1 MFKKSRT
8 PFVIVLTVLIG
19 FTSFTSC
26 KKDEIVQPDVDPPVL
41 MSSPLYD
48 TLGWFIQGGDPS
60 MVIEGQGIKKISDPD
75 NSGQMIQ
82 AGRLAI
88 RTVVGS
94 SLQIIA
100 GDTTLAKYFPTLLNE
115 VGSGNTTGFADLLE
129 SFTDFTQQAVSGQM
143 IYQGKSMV
151 EAHNNM
157 TYSRFGSA
165 NQQFVTD
172 NADFDKFVGNIVQA
186 SQGLNVPNSVIA
198 QLGVILYST
207 EGDVVQ

>member
-1 MFKKSRT
+1 MFKKSKT
-8 PFVIVLTVLIG
+8 PFVIVLTILIG
-19 FTSFTSC
+19 FGSFMSC
-26 KKDEIVQPDVDPPVL
+26 KKDEVTPPEVEPPVL
-41 MSSPLYD
+41 MSTPLYD

-60 MVIEGQGIKKISDPD
+60 MAIEGQGTKSISDPD

-88 RTVVGS
+88 RKVVEG

-100 GDTTLAKYFPTLLNE
+100 GDTVLAKYFPTLLNE
-115 VGSGNTTGFADLLE
+115 VGNGNTTGFAQLLE

-143 IYQGKSMV
+143 VYQGKSMAD
-151 EAHNNM
+151 AHNNM

-172 NADFDKFVGNIVQA
+172 NADFDKFVGDIVLA
-186 SQGLNVPNSVIA
+186 AQGLNVPNSVIG

-207 EGDVVQ
+207 ENDIVQ